1 MVSYWDY
8 NLSDIDNS
16 VVIILCNNNF
26 NSNYLD
32 ALLKLVRFI
41 YSPVWQLFA
50 VLGYIGICVL
60 KFICINLKNANK
72 TMI

>member
-32 ALLKLVRFI
+32 ALLKLMSFT
-41 YSPVWQLFA
+41 YSPVW
-50 VLGYIGICVL
+50 
-60 KFICINLKNANK
+60 
-72 TMI
+72 